1 MKSGDDEIVLEM
13 VFLLHAFIFEMNNVL
28 VLKTNHG
35 WCKLLET

>member
-13 VFLLHAFIFEMNNVL
+13 VFLLHASIFEMNNVL